1 VKCKIFSRIKE
12 AKSTKFKPTVEET
25 MVTASINMVE
35 VNVTTRSKTSEEQMF
50 KDREPRKNKSAI
62 DWEVEKKWK
71 RSMVKT
77 IQ

>member
-1 VKCKIFSRIKE
+1 
-12 AKSTKFKPTVEET
+12 